1 MAEVKE
7 DRRIKRTK
15 RQLSAGLIE
24 LMKKKNIKD
33 ITIKEL
39 VEKVDINRSTFY
51 LHYSDIYDLLNDIE
65 KNLMEEVTSVFNSY
79 KNIEQLEDSYA
90 FLLTL
95 FKTFDNNR
103 ELCKILMNNP
113 NSRCWHSWSG
123 GNLAGCK
130 MPHEEKRFCP
140 VSGGF
145 GIPAK
150 SRLDL

>member
-65 KNLMEEVTSVFNSY
+65 KNLWRRSR
-79 KNIEQLEDSYA
+79 A
-90 FLLTL
+90 F
-95 FKTFDNNR
+95 
-103 ELCKILMNNP
+103 
-113 NSRCWHSWSG
+113 S
-123 GNLAGCK
+123 
-130 MPHEEKRFCP
+130 
-140 VSGGF
+140 
-145 GIPAK
+145 IPI
-150 SRLDL
+150 RI